1 MNCTEART
9 LIHGQ
14 SDGELEEVDNLRIE
28 MHMDECTGCARAHKN
43 TVSLKAA
50 LADDAMYY
58 RAPSDLRRRVIG
70 TLETAEKESPVA
82 DRGLRKLWLAWAP
95 GFAFVAV
102 IAASLYVFWQSPA
115 GADPLTQELVAAHV
129 RSLMAD
135 HITDVLSTDQ
145 HTVKPWFEGKLDFAP
160 SVIDLGPEGFELI
173 GGRLDYAADRPVA
186 ALVYKRRQHVI
197 NLFIFPRPAASD
209 GQLGTAGKQGY
220 NVIGWQHS
228 GMTFWAVSDLNAAE
242 LQQFCQL
249 YQR

>member
-1 MNCTEART
+1 
-9 LIHGQ
+9 
-14 SDGELEEVDNLRIE
+14 
-28 MHMDECTGCARAHKN
+28 
-43 TVSLKAA
+43 
-50 LADDAMYY
+50 
-58 RAPSDLRRRVIG
+58 
-70 TLETAEKESPVA
+70 
-82 DRGLRKLWLAWAP
+82 LWLAWAP